1 MGDLRRPDSSNGRE
15 DERGKELV
23 GEIELVGDG
32 DGVVVTGE
40 RKNVERF
47 LEGAG
52 LLERAHEFGVGKL
65 SVALRAGSDIAQ
77 TASGIAERSAM
88 YLKLTP
94 ESAQQL
100 KDAGGLMKTKTK
112 GVSHAMLGDPGRIG
126 KWLQVEDGPASLLT
140 NPAVLSGVGGL
151 MSQLAQQTE
160 AQELKAFLIRIDEK
174 LDDVRRGQR
183 NAVLAK
189 VGRAAAAI
197 DEAMTIHEHGG
208 DPRTLWA
215 KVSGESATILEA
227 QDAALLELGALAERV
242 RDVNRPGAL
251 KKTMR
256 ELEQEVAVQLS
267 ILARCFELQDQF
279 RVVELDYVLAT
290 APESLDGHRSGL
302 AEARENRRTSVL
314 ATTSRLMEQLT
325 TAGGIANEN
334 ILLHARAAGSV
345 FGSLNNIG
353 TSVDEFHEP
362 LRINADR
369 EPLSA
374 VPWRAAVRDPLQLK
388 KAATEAGQ
396 KAAVVGGGV
405 ALVVVGK
412 GKLTKPS
419 A

>member
-1 MGDLRRPDSSNGRE
+1 MSS
-15 DERGKELV
+15 
-23 GEIELVGDG
+23 EIELVSDG

-40 RKNVERF
+40 RTSVERF

-52 LLERAHEFGVGKL
+52 LLERAQEFGMGKL
-65 SVALRAGSDIAQ
+65 SLTLRAGSDLAQ
-77 TASGIAERSAM
+77 TASGIAEQSAM

-112 GVSHAMLGDPGRIG
+112 GISHAMLGDPGRIG

-160 AQELKAFLIRIDEK
+160 AQELKALLIRIDEK

-189 VGRAAAAI
+189 MSRAAEAI
-197 DEAMTIHEHGG
+197 EEAMTLHDHEG

-215 KVSGESATILEA
+215 KVDGESGTILEVQA
-227 QDAALLELGALAERV
+227 AALLELGELAEKV
-242 RDVNRPGAL
+242 RDVTRPGAL

-256 ELEQEVAVQLS
+256 ELEQEVALQLS

-279 RVVELDYVLAT
+279 RVIELDYVLAT
-290 APESLDGHRSGL
+290 APESLDGHRAGL
-302 AEARENRRTSVL
+302 AEARQNRRARVL

-325 TAGGIANEN
+325 TAGGVANEN
-334 ILLHARAAGSV
+334 ILLHTRAASSV
-345 FGSLNNIG
+345 FGSLNTIG
-353 TSVDEFHEP
+353 TSVDEFHTP
-362 LRINADR
+362 LSIVAER

-374 VPWRAAVRDPLQLK
+374 TAWRAAVRDPQQLK
-388 KAATEAGQ
+388 RAATEAGQ
-396 KAAVVGGGV
+396 KALVVGGTAVALAVVG
-405 ALVVVGK
+405 K
-412 GKLTKPS
+412 EKLSKPE